1 MPGYALPYHDR
12 SETRPVISG
21 KTWIGGAMF
30 TAASGLGLAY
40 YANHIARE
48 AEALVPADGRFLDVA
63 GARLHY
69 VDAGQ
74 GPTIVMV
81 HGLGGQLRNFS
92 YAMLERLTTEYRVIL
107 VDRPGSGY
115 STADPGTT
123 PGLIAQGA
131 MIAAL
136 IEALHLDRP
145 LVVGHSMGGAVALAL
160 ALDHPALVRG
170 IALIAPLTQM
180 QDTVPDSFR
189 GLARVPQSARL
200 FFAQTVGTPLSKL
213 TARQTLDMV
222 FAPEIAPDD
231 FGIRGGGLLS
241 QRPSA
246 IATASAELFGAN
258 GDLRQMIP
266 RYGDLR
272 VPVSILFGRQDA
284 ILDPGLHGHRTAAI
298 VPGAKIDTIDGGHM
312 LPITLPDATTRF
324 VRSAFAHGNT
334 AHDLEKLRRNTI

>member
-1 MPGYALPYHDR
+1 MTPGK
-12 SETRPVISG
+12 G
-21 KTWIGGAMF
+21 WIGGAMVA
-30 TAASGLGLAY
+30 AASGLGLAY

-48 AEALVPADGRFLDVA
+48 AEALVPAEGQFLDVA

-69 VDAGQ
+69 VDRGQ
-74 GPTIVMV
+74 GPAIVMI
-81 HGLGGQLRNFS
+81 HGLAGQLRNFS
-92 YAMLERLTTEYRVIL
+92 YAMLDRLASHYRVIL

-123 PGLIAQGA
+123 PGLIAQA
-131 MIAAL
+131 RMMAAL
-136 IEALHLDRP
+136 IGELGLGRP

-160 ALDHPALVRG
+160 ALDYPELLRG

-180 QDTVPDSFR
+180 QDAVPDSFR

-200 FFAQTVGTPLSKL
+200 FFAQTIGTPLSKL

-222 FAPEIAPDD
+222 FAPETPPED

-241 QRPSA
+241 QRPAA

-258 GDLRQMIP
+258 ADLTRMVP
-266 RYGDLR
+266 RYGELR
-272 VPVSILFGRQDA
+272 VPTSILFGRQDA

-298 VPGAKIDTIDGGHM
+298 IAGAKIDTIDGGHM
-312 LPITLPDATTRF
+312 LPITVPDAATRF
-324 VRSAFAHGNT
+324 VRAAFAYCNT
-334 AHDLEKLRRNTI
+334 ARDLEKSRRNTI